1 MQTTKKEEA
10 DLALAKENEA
20 VKAPMGTGAGAW
32 QNAEKQPAQGVEAA
46 APAAGQSMAPA
57 PAGKSGAGYDPIS
70 DAAYQEA
77 LAALTQVEQNA
88 PSYKNSYE
96 GQLEDIYDRIVN
108 RDKFS
113 YDLNGD
119 MLYQQYKDQ
128 YIQQGQ
134 LAMRD
139 TMGQAAALT
148 GGYGSTYGQAV
159 GQQQYDAYI
168 QQLNGLV
175 PELYGM
181 ALDRYRQEGDDL
193 YQLYGLTG
201 DMADE
206 EYARYQDEY
215 NKWLTERDYAQKQ
228 ADAAY
233 DRGYREWN
241 TGYGI
246 QQENYQNLLYLITA
260 SGYNPSDEE
269 LAGAG
274 LTRAQADSLRNKYLM
289 DNGLLTVGG
298 SSGGGSGGW
307 YGDGGGGNTSTRGQK
322 IRGGIS
328 KQDAKQGS
336 GLVVTH
342 GGGTVDGEGLSY
354 DQFKEQALN
363 TARNLYNASPAKA
376 NQALNAYM
384 NSGVISEAEAQR
396 IANSLRNNR
405 NPRK

>member
-77 LAALTQVEQNA
+77 LAALTQAEQNA

-298 SSGGGSGGW
+298 ASGGGSGGW

-322 IRGGIS
+322 TRGGIS

-354 DQFKEQALN
+354 DQFKGYMQSIIGTSNVDNAFNNLVN
-363 TARNLYNASPAKA
+363 SPDYDKMSTAQK
-376 NQALNAYM
+376 NQ
-384 NSGVISEAEAQR
+384 
-396 IANSLRNNR
+396 IANAILSRR
-405 NPRK
+405 

>member
-57 PAGKSGAGYDPIS
+57 PAGKFGAGYDPIS

-77 LAALTQVEQNA
+77 LAALTQAEQNA

-215 NKWLTERDYAQKQ
+215 NRWLTERDYAQKQ

-298 SSGGGSGGW
+298 ASGGGSGGW

-322 IRGGIS
+322 TRGGIS

-354 DQFKEQALN
+354 DQFKGYMQSIIGTSNVDNAFNNLVN
-363 TARNLYNASPAKA
+363 SPDYDKMSTAQK
-376 NQALNAYM
+376 NQ
-384 NSGVISEAEAQR
+384 
-396 IANSLRNNR
+396 IANAILSRR
-405 NPRK
+405 

>member
-77 LAALTQVEQNA
+77 LAALTQAEQNA

-181 ALDRYRQEGDDL
+181 ALDKYRQEGDDL

-298 SSGGGSGGW
+298 ASGGGSGGW

-354 DQFKEQALN
+354 DQFKGYMQSIIGTSNVDNAFNNLVN
-363 TARNLYNASPAKA
+363 SPDYDKMSTAQK
-376 NQALNAYM
+376 NQ
-384 NSGVISEAEAQR
+384 
-396 IANSLRNNR
+396 IANAILSRR
-405 NPRK
+405 

>member
-57 PAGKSGAGYDPIS
+57 PAGKFGAGYDPIS

-77 LAALTQVEQNA
+77 LAALTQAEQNA

-298 SSGGGSGGW
+298 ASGGGSGGW

-354 DQFKEQALN
+354 DQFKGYMQSIIGTSNVDNAFNNLVN
-363 TARNLYNASPAKA
+363 SPDYDKMSTAQK
-376 NQALNAYM
+376 NQ
-384 NSGVISEAEAQR
+384 
-396 IANSLRNNR
+396 IANAILSRR
-405 NPRK
+405 

>member
-77 LAALTQVEQNA
+77 LAALTQAEQNA

-298 SSGGGSGGW
+298 ASGGGSGGW

-336 GLVVTH
+336 GLVVTP

-354 DQFKEQALN
+354 DQFKGYMQSIIGTSNVDNAFNNLVN
-363 TARNLYNASPAKA
+363 SPDYDKMSTAQK
-376 NQALNAYM
+376 NQ
-384 NSGVISEAEAQR
+384 
-396 IANSLRNNR
+396 IANTILSRR
-405 NPRK
+405 

>member
-57 PAGKSGAGYDPIS
+57 PAGKFGAGYDPIS

-77 LAALTQVEQNA
+77 LAALTQAEQNA

-298 SSGGGSGGW
+298 ASGGGSGGW

-322 IRGGIS
+322 TRGGIS

-354 DQFKEQALN
+354 DQFKGYMQSIIGTSNVDNAFNNLVN
-363 TARNLYNASPAKA
+363 SPDYDKMSTAQK
-376 NQALNAYM
+376 NQ
-384 NSGVISEAEAQR
+384 
-396 IANSLRNNR
+396 IANAILSRR
-405 NPRK
+405 

>member
-57 PAGKSGAGYDPIS
+57 PAGKFGAGYDPIS

-77 LAALTQVEQNA
+77 LAALTQAEQNA

-298 SSGGGSGGW
+298 ASGGGSGGW

-354 DQFKEQALN
+354 DQFKGYMQSIIGTSNVDNAFNNLVN
-363 TARNLYNASPAKA
+363 SPDYDKMSTAQK
-376 NQALNAYM
+376 NQ
-384 NSGVISEAEAQR
+384 
-396 IANSLRNNR
+396 IANTILSRR
-405 NPRK
+405 

>member
-77 LAALTQVEQNA
+77 LAALTQAEQNA

-298 SSGGGSGGW
+298 ASGGGSGGW

-354 DQFKEQALN
+354 DQFKGYMQSIIGTSNVDNAFNNLVN
-363 TARNLYNASPAKA
+363 SPDYDKMSTAQK
-376 NQALNAYM
+376 NQ
-384 NSGVISEAEAQR
+384 
-396 IANSLRNNR
+396 IANAILSRR
-405 NPRK
+405 

>member
-77 LAALTQVEQNA
+77 LAALTQAEQNA

-298 SSGGGSGGW
+298 ASGGGSGGW

-322 IRGGIS
+322 TRGGIS

-336 GLVVTH
+336 GLVVTP

-354 DQFKEQALN
+354 DQFKGYMQSIIGTSNVDNAFNNLVN
-363 TARNLYNASPAKA
+363 SPDYDKMSTAQK
-376 NQALNAYM
+376 NQ
-384 NSGVISEAEAQR
+384 
-396 IANSLRNNR
+396 IANAILSRR
-405 NPRK
+405 

>member
-77 LAALTQVEQNA
+77 LAALTQAEQNA

-274 LTRAQADSLRNKYLM
+274 LTRAQVDSLRNKYLM

-298 SSGGGSGGW
+298 ASGGGSGGW

-354 DQFKEQALN
+354 DQFKGYMQSIIGTSNVDNAFNNLVN
-363 TARNLYNASPAKA
+363 SPDYDKMSTAQK
-376 NQALNAYM
+376 NQ
-384 NSGVISEAEAQR
+384 
-396 IANSLRNNR
+396 IANAILSRR
-405 NPRK
+405 

>member
-57 PAGKSGAGYDPIS
+57 PAGKFGAGYDPIS

-77 LAALTQVEQNA
+77 LAALTQAEQNA

-215 NKWLTERDYAQKQ
+215 NRWLTERDYAQKQ

-354 DQFKEQALN
+354 DQFKGYMQSIIGTSNVDNAFNNLVN
-363 TARNLYNASPAKA
+363 SPDYDKMSTAQK
-376 NQALNAYM
+376 NQ
-384 NSGVISEAEAQR
+384 
-396 IANSLRNNR
+396 IANAILSRR
-405 NPRK
+405 

>member
-77 LAALTQVEQNA
+77 LAALTQAEQNA

-298 SSGGGSGGW
+298 ASGGGSGGW

-354 DQFKEQALN
+354 DQFKGYMQSIIGTSNVDNAFNNLVN
-363 TARNLYNASPAKA
+363 SPDYDKMSTAQK
-376 NQALNAYM
+376 NQ
-384 NSGVISEAEAQR
+384 
-396 IANSLRNNR
+396 IANTILSRR
-405 NPRK
+405 

>member
-77 LAALTQVEQNA
+77 LAALTQAEQNA

-298 SSGGGSGGW
+298 ASGGGSGGW

-336 GLVVTH
+336 GLVVTP

-354 DQFKEQALN
+354 DQFKGYMQSIIGTSNVDNAFNNLVN
-363 TARNLYNASPAKA
+363 SPDYDKMSTAQK
-376 NQALNAYM
+376 NQ
-384 NSGVISEAEAQR
+384 
-396 IANSLRNNR
+396 IANAILSRR
-405 NPRK
+405 

>member
-57 PAGKSGAGYDPIS
+57 PAGKSRAGYDPIS

-77 LAALTQVEQNA
+77 LAALTQAEQNA

-233 DRGYREWN
+233 DRGYVEWN

-298 SSGGGSGGW
+298 ASGGGSGGW

-354 DQFKEQALN
+354 DQFKGYMQSIIGTSNVDNAFNNLVN
-363 TARNLYNASPAKA
+363 SPDYDKMSTAQK
-376 NQALNAYM
+376 NQ
-384 NSGVISEAEAQR
+384 
-396 IANSLRNNR
+396 IANAILSRR
-405 NPRK
+405 

>member
-57 PAGKSGAGYDPIS
+57 PAGKSRAGYDPIS

-77 LAALTQVEQNA
+77 LAALTQAEQNA

-128 YIQQGQ
+128 YIQQSQ

-298 SSGGGSGGW
+298 ASGGGSGGW

-354 DQFKEQALN
+354 DQFKGYMQSIIGTSNVDNAFNNLVN
-363 TARNLYNASPAKA
+363 SPDYDKMSTAQK
-376 NQALNAYM
+376 NQ
-384 NSGVISEAEAQR
+384 
-396 IANSLRNNR
+396 IANAILSRR
-405 NPRK
+405 

>member
-77 LAALTQVEQNA
+77 LAALTQAEQNA

-215 NKWLTERDYAQKQ
+215 NRWLTERDYAQKQ

-298 SSGGGSGGW
+298 ASGGGSGGW

-354 DQFKEQALN
+354 DQFKGYMQSIIGTSNVDNAFNNLVN
-363 TARNLYNASPAKA
+363 SPDYDKMSTAQK
-376 NQALNAYM
+376 NQ
-384 NSGVISEAEAQR
+384 
-396 IANSLRNNR
+396 IANAILSRR
-405 NPRK
+405 

>member
-77 LAALTQVEQNA
+77 LAALTQAEQNA

-322 IRGGIS
+322 TRGGIS

-336 GLVVTH
+336 GLVVTP

-354 DQFKEQALN
+354 DQFKGYMQSIIGTSNVDNAFNNLVN
-363 TARNLYNASPAKA
+363 SPDYDKMSTAQK
-376 NQALNAYM
+376 NQ
-384 NSGVISEAEAQR
+384 
-396 IANSLRNNR
+396 IANAILSRR
-405 NPRK
+405 